1 MIRIHLFARRI
12 FFLFFSCATLMG
24 CASVQSLTPG
34 TGSSISVH
42 DRTYSEVWEAGVLA
56 TQQHVTIADTNR
68 LSGVIRASSGI
79 GLLSRGEV
87 VAVFIKPA
95 ASEANFHSGE
105 IVSQNVSSMSP
116 FGTNCVPVELEA
128 HLPNSTSNRDQHN
141 LWQVTTQTGTLENV
155 LLETMNGDSLSV
167 IVNGK
172 KSFISIASVVQVRQT
187 RPSKFLEGAGIGFA
201 TGGIIGG
208 IIGYSSYSPSND
220 GEHLGAGLPTL
231 GGALIGGLA
240 GFAIGGPIGLAVSA
254 DVVYNLN
261 GMSSTHKRAVVQS
274 IIAAE

>member
-1 MIRIHLFARRI
+1 
-12 FFLFFSCATLMG
+12 MG

-68 LSGVIRASSGI
+68 FSGVIRASSGI

-95 ASEANFHSGE
+95 ASEASFHSGE
-105 IVSQNVSSMSP
+105 VVSRNVSSMSP
-116 FGTNCVPVELEA
+116 FGTNGEPRVPVELEA

-141 LWQVTTQTGTLENV
+141 LWQVTTPTGTLENV

-172 KSFISIASVVQVRQT
+172 KSFISIVSVVEVRQT
-187 RPSKFLEGAGIGFA
+187 RPSQFWTGARIGFA
-201 TGGIIGG
+201 AGGIIGG
-208 IIGYSSYSPSND
+208 LIGYSTYSPSND

-231 GGALIGGLA
+231 AGALIGGLA
-240 GFAIGGPIGLAVSA
+240 GFAIGGPIGSAVSA
-254 DVVYNLN
+254 DVVYNLD
-261 GMSSTHKRAVVQS
+261 GMSSAHKRAVVQS